1 MTKRLAEDPQKKA
14 AILKAALHEFAI
26 SGYGASTDLIAAKA
40 GVSKG
45 TVFRYFANKA
55 TLYSEVVDTA
65 LDNVMNQADLTVW
78 TESTDLVSM
87 IVRATQY
94 KLELAQRFPD
104 EFALLIAVY
113 KDNDNLPDGS
123 EEKLHRTFGQWTKEN
138 VDRLINPVFDRLNI
152 RPGLDKQVVRRYLM
166 NNVKGMTE
174 RAQSYLQSHPD
185 VKNIDQMTDLITE
198 IKMEMDI
205 IEHGI
210 VATNVDDD
218 HC

>member
-26 SGYGASTDLIAAKA
+26 NGYGASTDLIAAKA

-55 TLYSEVVDTA
+55 TLYSEVVDAA

-113 KDNDNLPDGS
+113 KNDDNLPDGS
-123 EEKLHRTFGQWTKEN
+123 GEKLHRTFGQWTKEN
-138 VDRLINPVFDRLNI
+138 VDRLINPVFDRLKI
-152 RPGLDKQVVRRYLM
+152 RPELDKQVVRRYLL
-166 NNVKGMTE
+166 NNVKSMTE

-185 VKNIDQMTDLITE
+185 VKSIDQMTELITE

-210 VATNVDDD
+210 VATGSGDDLY
-218 HC
+218 